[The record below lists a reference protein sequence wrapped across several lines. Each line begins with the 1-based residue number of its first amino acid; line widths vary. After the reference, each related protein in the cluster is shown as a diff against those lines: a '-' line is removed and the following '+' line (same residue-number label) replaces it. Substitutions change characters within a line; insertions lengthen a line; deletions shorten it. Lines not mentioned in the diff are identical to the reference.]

1 MTSLIS
7 LNENPDLE
15 PDLTLT
21 TQTVAYLEVPVHEAQ
36 RLKSGTSGYVSVV
49 LEPSCCKKRQKSP
62 NQETGLVNR
71 EPLEVLNDIKWILN
85 NQGGHSCSSRTNLV

>member
-1 MTSLIS
+1 MESLIS

-15 PDLTLT
+15 PDLTLA

-49 LEPSCCKKRQKSP
+49 LEPSRCKKRRTKSQP
-62 NQETGLVNR
+62 RNWFG
-71 EPLEVLNDIKWILN
+71 K
-85 NQGGHSCSSRTNLV
+85 

>member
-1 MTSLIS
+1 MPTQIQSVCSSPNNEHIS

-36 RLKSGTSGYVSVV
+36 RLKSGTS
-49 LEPSCCKKRQKSP
+49 EIRQSP
-62 NQETGLVNR
+62 
-71 EPLEVLNDIKWILN
+71 I
-85 NQGGHSCSSRTNLV
+85 

>member
-1 MTSLIS
+1 MAPGAYTNMTSLIS

-36 RLKSGTSGYVSVV
+36 RLKSGTSGYASVV
-49 LEPSCCKKRQKSP
+49 LEPSCCKKRKKKIP
-62 NQETGLVNR
+62 NQENGLGNR
-71 EPLEVLNDIKWILN
+71 GTPEGAELILN
-85 NQGGHSCSSRTNLV
+85 G

>member
-1 MTSLIS
+1 MAPGAYTNMTSLIS

-36 RLKSGTSGYVSVV
+36 RLKSGTSGYVSGV
-49 LEPSCCKKRQKSP
+49 LEPVCCKKRQKKVP
-62 NQETGLVNR
+62 TKKLVWGIGD
-71 EPLEVLNDIKWILN
+71 V
-85 NQGGHSCSSRTNLV
+85 